1 MAWGSTPYIPRLFI
15 QGSTPYIPRLFL
27 AVQGTRPVTDCL
39 LLTPSWPGV
48 ALPTFLVFLYQVAL
62 PTFLVF
68 LGTVVGG
75 AVCTWTPGLG
85 EQPAG
90 QR

>member
-1 MAWGSTPYIPRLFI
+1 MYLDPRL
-15 QGSTPYIPRLFL
+15 GGAASR
-27 AVQGTRPVTDCL
+27 
-39 LLTPSWPGV
+39 PGV
-48 ALPTFLVFLYQVAL
+48 ALPTFLVFLYRVALPTFLGSTPYIPRLLYQVAL